1 MFISQINIYSFN
13 NRVMACDTLGCANL
27 AKAILWDAYL
37 DPEPR
42 QLACEQ
48 CETQARETQEF
59 PKTR

>member
-13 NRVMACDTLGCANL
+13 NQVKTCDTLGCANL
-27 AKAILWDAYL
+27 AKAILWEDYL
-37 DPEPR
+37 DPEPK

-48 CETQARETQEF
+48 CEAQARETQEF